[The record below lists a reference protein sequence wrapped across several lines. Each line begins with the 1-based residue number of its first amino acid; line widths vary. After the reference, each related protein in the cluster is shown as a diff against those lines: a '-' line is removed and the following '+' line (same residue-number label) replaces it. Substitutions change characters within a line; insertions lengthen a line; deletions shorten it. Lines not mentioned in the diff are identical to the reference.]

1 MPGKGEVIEITM
13 QQAAQPFRHLF
24 SFLDDIFQI
33 FHLSH
38 FKEVEDSLGVRRL
51 GHSILRKARY
61 GRQASL
67 ITYNSSLILFSTS
80 QHLSFSA
87 SRRIRR
93 VELAGLFKE

>member
-1 MPGKGEVIEITM
+1 MPAGLPSGMPGKGEVIEITM

-51 GHSILRKARY
+51 EHSILRKATY
-61 GRQASL
+61 GRHHSSL
-67 ITYNSSLILFSTS
+67 ITHNSKLITH
-80 QHLSFSA
+80 HL
-87 SRRIRR
+87 
-93 VELAGLFKE
+93 